1 VIVTIIVQGTGAA
14 LFRILFLILIPSNVI
29 VTLVGTAQT
38 VLFHHVISIVPEMV
52 LVI

>member
-1 VIVTIIVQGTGAA
+1 MIVTITVQGTGNA
-14 LFRILFLILIPSNVI
+14 LFRILFLILIPSSVI
-29 VTLVGTAQT
+29 VTLVGTALT